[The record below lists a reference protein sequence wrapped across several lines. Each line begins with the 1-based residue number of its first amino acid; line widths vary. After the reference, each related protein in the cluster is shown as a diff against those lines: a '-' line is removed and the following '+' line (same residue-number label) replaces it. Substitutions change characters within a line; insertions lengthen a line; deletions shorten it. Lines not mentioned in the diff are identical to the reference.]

1 MPHGIKISGESC
13 RGCVNCIK
21 ACPTEAMRVIHGQL
35 HIIDERCIACGECL
49 RICRHRAISLEESE
63 WNSIAADNRSMPL
76 VTDPALCT
84 QFSWPPDPGILKDIL
99 MAVGFEPIFEDT
111 ALAFDLAA
119 MAQARILD
127 EHDSRELP
135 MISTYCPSVVRLIQI
150 RFPELI
156 HNLSPAETPLETSVD
171 LWRTRHNRYDIPS
184 TLVAPC
190 PARITMAIRPV
201 GRETSSIDNV
211 VSTARVAK
219 EILSKDC
226 SPSRESTIPG
236 RDSRW
241 VHWSVSG
248 GEAGHI
254 RMFEKR
260 PLKTLAVSGLRNVVG
275 ILQEIELRRL
285 KGVDFIEARMC
296 DMGCIGGIA
305 NAESPFLSRLKVED
319 YPFAREIDKEEMAIL
334 EDLYQAGVWKLQ
346 QEILPIEQI
355 PLGKDMAK
363 AMEKLSELQSV
374 YAELPHLD
382 CGTCGRPTC
391 RVMAEDIVRGE
402 ASLDDCIFRLRKRMG
417 DLSQELNELSKRFVH
432 TMTPEGKE

>member
-1 MPHGIKISGESC
+1 
-13 RGCVNCIK
+13 
-21 ACPTEAMRVIHGQL
+21 MRVIHGQL
-35 HIIDERCIACGECL
+35 RIIDERCIACGECL

-63 WNSIAADNRSMPL
+63 WNSIAADNRSLPL

-84 QFSWPPDPGILKDIL
+84 QFSWPPDPVILKEIL
-99 MAVGFEPIFEDT
+99 MDIGFDPIFEET

-119 MAQARILD
+119 LAQARTLE

-171 LWRTRHNRYDIPS
+171 LWRTRHNRYNVPS

-190 PARITMAIRPV
+190 PARITMANRPV
-201 GRETSSIDNV
+201 GRETSSIDKV
-211 VSTARVAK
+211 ISTARVAK
-219 EILSKDC
+219 EILSKNC
-226 SPSRESTIPG
+226 APSKEPSTPG
-236 RDSRW
+236 QDSRW

-248 GEAGHI
+248 GEAHHV
-254 RMFEKR
+254 RMFERK
-260 PLKTLAVSGLRNVVG
+260 PLKTLAVSGLRNVIG
-275 ILQEIELRRL
+275 LLQEIELRRL
-285 KGVDFIEARMC
+285 KGVDFIEARIC

-319 YPFAREIDKEEMAIL
+319 YPFVREISKEKMAAL

-355 PLGKDMAK
+355 PLGKDVAK

-402 ASLDDCIFRLRKRMG
+402 ASLDDCIFRLREKMG
-417 DLSQELNELSKRFVH
+417 NLSHELNELSKRFVH
-432 TMTPEGKE
+432 TITQEDGE